1 MAEEILEETQTE
13 GTTETTPSEGTTEGT
28 QTEGTTGNGYL
39 TKPYLV
45 RNLQIFWG
53 KIKQYIADKIEDFA
67 SKDYVDGVIDNAVD
81 GKAEASALKDLETTV
96 TDKVS
101 QAELTERL
109 AGKVDKIEGKK
120 LSDENFTSVL
130 KTKLENLKDSVVT
143 QSDPGLMSA
152 ADKKKLDSIAEGAT
166 AVTVDT
172 EWNPNSENPAQSK
185 IISEELAKKAD
196 KEADPLDPS
205 DLIRFNNITS
215 YATDE
220 GHIVLNFIRDTEH
233 LKIYTPNSDRP
244 IEKVSLKDQNEILFT
259 NFQKN
264 DDDTLA
270 ITIENPEGKTETE
283 DESGTSKITW
293 KITPGESFKFY
304 VKDFILDN
312 SRYEPFILE
321 ATRDDMGGT
330 QVVLDIMKISES

>member
-1 MAEEILEETQTE
+1 MADEIVEETQTE
-13 GTTETTPSEGTTEGT
+13 EIPETTPS
-28 QTEGTTGNGYL
+28 EGTTGNGYL

-45 RNLQIFWG
+45 RNLQTFWS
-53 KIKQYIADKIEDFA
+53 KIKEYIKNQKFVNEDTVKGALLSKADQ
-67 SKDYVDGVIDNAVD
+67 
-81 GKAEASALKDLETTV
+81 SALDSLE
-96 TDKVS
+96 DIIDGKVS
-101 QAELTERL
+101 QTELTEKL

-130 KTKLENLKDSVVT
+130 KTKLENLKDSVAT

-152 ADKKKLDSIAEGAT
+152 ADKQKLDSIDEGAT

-172 EWNPNSENPAQSK
+172 EWNPNSGNPAQSK
-185 IISEELAKKAD
+185 IISEFINGELAKKAD

-205 DLIRFNNITS
+205 DLIRLNNITS

-259 NFQKN
+259 NFQENN
-264 DDDTLA
+264 DETLA
-270 ITIENPEGKTETE
+270 ITIENPEGKKDENNWNINAYTE
-283 DESGTSKITW
+283 
-293 KITPGESFKFY
+293 FKFY
-304 VKDFILDN
+304 IESLTVEGNKYKSFILKAVRSD
-312 SRYEPFILE
+312 EKDL
-321 ATRDDMGGT
+321 T
-330 QVVLDIMKISES
+330 KIELTIPKIF